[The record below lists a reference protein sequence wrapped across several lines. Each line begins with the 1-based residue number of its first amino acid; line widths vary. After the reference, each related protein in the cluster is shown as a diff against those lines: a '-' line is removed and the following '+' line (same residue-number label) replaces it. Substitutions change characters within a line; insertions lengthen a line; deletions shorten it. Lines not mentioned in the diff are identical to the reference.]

1 MELIQQGIAKG
12 LIRFDEDRKN
22 IFYIH
27 QDKRRNYNNPE
38 EQVQAETFLKLVLD
52 YKYPVER
59 IRQFVTVQMGVSKK
73 EADII
78 IYNDDACLSP
88 YIIVE
93 CKNQEITDLEFKQAV
108 DQAFSYA
115 VAEGALYVW
124 VTSGIADEYF
134 LVDKG
139 KTKARKTK
147 TNIPKFGF
155 DTTSE
160 FNFIKGSHSDLIT
173 VKQDDLTRIFKQAH
187 NTLWGGGELNP
198 SEAFDELD
206 KLIFCKIWDE
216 KHTEDGDHYKFQI
229 AEKDTDEQVDQDL
242 FNRIKL
248 IYAQGREQE
257 ELKNKTGK
265 SEMFSEDIKLTPEKL
280 HSVVKYLQKINLNNT
295 DLDSKGKAF
304 ETFLGSFFR
313 GDFGQFFTPRPIVDF
328 VINVLPITHRSLVLD
343 TSCGS
348 GGFLL
353 HALNK
358 VRLQADVKYPKYKT
372 DVAQSTAHHSHWH
385 DFAEHRLYGIEINN
399 QIARTAK
406 MNMIIHDDGHTNVI
420 AADGLL
426 PPDDFKDPEND
437 KNIRQ
442 GLISKSGNA
451 GFKYNHFDFIV
462 TNPPFG
468 SVIKQTERA
477 YMHQYNLAMKETS
490 WLDLNGKAS
499 ARANQ
504 STEVLFI
511 EQCHKFLKA
520 DGFLAIVIPDGIL
533 TNSSSQYVRDDIE
546 EKFRIVAVISLPQT
560 AFMSTGAGVKSSV
573 LFLRKYDSATTER
586 IKSIKHNLQTTIKKQ
601 ANYKTEIAKIE
612 QAKKQ
617 HIEELRGFDN
627 PEQLKAKAL
636 TELPAYKDWKK
647 AVMDDYAEQ
656 ITQLKEQ
663 LIEQYEEENRKAL
676 SDYPIFMAITE
687 DIGYDATGRET
698 NNNELKQI
706 TPDLRR
712 FIEDVIAGQDS
723 FFV

>member
-1 MELIQQGIAKG
+1 MDLIQQGIEKG

-22 IFYIH
+22 IFYIY
-27 QDKRRNYNNPE
+27 QNVRRNYTNPE

-73 EADII
+73 QADII

-216 KHTEDGDHYKFQI
+216 KHTEDGEHYKFQI

-265 SEMFSEDIKLTPEKL
+265 SE
-280 HSVVKYLQKINLNNT
+280 
-295 DLDSKGKAF
+295 
-304 ETFLGSFFR
+304 GSSRFR
-313 GDFGQFFTPRPIVDF
+313 GVDTRYSI
-328 VINVLPITHRSLVLD
+328 IN
-343 TSCGS
+343 
-348 GGFLL
+348 
-353 HALNK
+353 K
-358 VRLQADVKYPKYKT
+358 
-372 DVAQSTAHHSHWH
+372 
-385 DFAEHRLYGIEINN
+385 
-399 QIARTAK
+399 
-406 MNMIIHDDGHTNVI
+406 
-420 AADGLL
+420 
-426 PPDDFKDPEND
+426 
-437 KNIRQ
+437 
-442 GLISKSGNA
+442 
-451 GFKYNHFDFIV
+451 
-462 TNPPFG
+462 
-468 SVIKQTERA
+468 
-477 YMHQYNLAMKETS
+477 
-490 WLDLNGKAS
+490 
-499 ARANQ
+499 
-504 STEVLFI
+504 
-511 EQCHKFLKA
+511 
-520 DGFLAIVIPDGIL
+520 
-533 TNSSSQYVRDDIE
+533 
-546 EKFRIVAVISLPQT
+546 RI
-560 AFMSTGAGVKSSV
+560 
-573 LFLRKYDSATTER
+573 
-586 IKSIKHNLQTTIKKQ
+586 
-601 ANYKTEIAKIE
+601 
-612 QAKKQ
+612 
-617 HIEELRGFDN
+617 
-627 PEQLKAKAL
+627 
-636 TELPAYKDWKK
+636 
-647 AVMDDYAEQ
+647 
-656 ITQLKEQ
+656 
-663 LIEQYEEENRKAL
+663 
-676 SDYPIFMAITE
+676 
-687 DIGYDATGRET
+687 
-698 NNNELKQI
+698 I
-706 TPDLRR
+706 TP
-712 FIEDVIAGQDS
+712 
-723 FFV
+723 